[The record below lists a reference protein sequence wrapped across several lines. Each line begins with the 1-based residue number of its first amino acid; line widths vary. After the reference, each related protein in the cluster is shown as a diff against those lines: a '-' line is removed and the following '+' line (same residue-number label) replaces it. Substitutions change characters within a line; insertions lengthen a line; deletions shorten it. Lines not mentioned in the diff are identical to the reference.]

1 MAGLFTGLSGIL
13 IAARFGS
20 GSMEFGV
27 GYDYSAIS
35 AVLVGGTAIGGG
47 QGSVLRTMVGVVVI
61 AVLQSLLL
69 LHGFEIQ
76 YQYLLI
82 GLIVL
87 GAILLRAKGRAA

>member
-1 MAGLFTGLSGIL
+1 MI
-13 IAARFGS
+13 
-20 GSMEFGV
+20 
-27 GYDYSAIS
+27 
-35 AVLVGGTAIGGG
+35 
-47 QGSVLRTMVGVVVI
+47 GVVVI

-87 GAILLRAKGRAA
+87 GAILLQSKGRAA